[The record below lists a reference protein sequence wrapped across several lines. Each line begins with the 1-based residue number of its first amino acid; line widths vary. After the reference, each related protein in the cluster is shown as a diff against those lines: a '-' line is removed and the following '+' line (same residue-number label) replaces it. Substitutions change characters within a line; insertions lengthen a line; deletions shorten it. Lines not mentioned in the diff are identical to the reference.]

1 MTELTEREKL
11 IVEAVSADV
20 TKQIQECFL
29 PGNKHSDFW
38 IGEKEHYNS
47 HQRIER
53 VLNMLDETSGT
64 IRKTLIKL
72 FCAVVVACMIAG
84 AVWKLKGE

>member
-29 PGNKHSDFW
+29 PGNKHSDFF

-47 HQRIER
+47 HQRIDR
-53 VLNMLDETSGT
+53 FLNIIDETSGIFRKALIT
-64 IRKTLIKL
+64 ILCVALVGCL
-72 FCAVVVACMIAG
+72 FAG
-84 AVWKLKGE
+84 AVLKLKG